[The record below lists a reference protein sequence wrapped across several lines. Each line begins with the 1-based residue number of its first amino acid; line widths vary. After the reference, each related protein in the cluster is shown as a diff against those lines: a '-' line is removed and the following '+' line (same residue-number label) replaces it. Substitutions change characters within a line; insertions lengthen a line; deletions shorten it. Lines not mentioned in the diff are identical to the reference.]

1 MTSLGILRI
10 GDFTMTD
17 FNYDCIKSDCSREEI
32 LNRMQDTLSDFRYTH
47 CLRVEK
53 VSRGLAAEFG
63 GDVDR
68 AGLAGLLHDYAKER
82 SDQEFIDVIKNKKLD
97 PELLHYNNAIW
108 HGIVGA
114 EIIKDELGI
123 YDEDVLN
130 AIRRHTVGSTT
141 MTQVDKC
148 VFVGDFIEPN
158 RDFPGIDKAR
168 EYAKKSLDSAV
179 TFELKHS
186 VQHLV
191 DKNREIYP
199 ATFVSYNY
207 WISKGEL

>member
-1 MTSLGILRI
+1 MTEFDYSS
-10 GDFTMTD
+10 
-17 FNYDCIKSDCSREEI
+17 IKSNLDRDEI
-32 LNRMQDTLSDFRYTH
+32 LARMQDTLSDFRYTH

-53 VSRGLAAEFG
+53 VSRALAAEFG
-63 GDVDR
+63 GDVQR

-82 SDQEFIDVIKNKKLD
+82 SDQEFIDTIKEHNLD
-97 PELLHYNNAIW
+97 PELLNYNNAIW

-130 AIRRHTVGSTT
+130 AIRRHTVGSDH

-148 VFVGDFIEPN
+148 VFVADFIEPN
-158 RDFPGIDKAR
+158 RDFPGIDQAR
-168 EYAKKSLDSAV
+168 DYAEKSLDAAV

-191 DKNREIYP
+191 NKNRTIYP

-207 WISKGEL
+207 WIAKGEL

>member
-1 MTSLGILRI
+1 
-10 GDFTMTD
+10 MTD
-17 FNYDCIKSDCSREEI
+17 FNYDSIKTDLDRTEI
-32 LNRMQDTLSDFRYTH
+32 VARMKDTLSDFRFGH

-53 VSRGLAAEFG
+53 VSRGLAAEYH
-63 GDVDR
+63 GDVER

-82 SDQEFIDVIKNKKLD
+82 SDEEFIDVIKNKHLD
-97 PELLHYNNAIW
+97 PKLLKANNAIW

-130 AIRRHTVGSTT
+130 AIRRHTVGATN

-148 VFVGDFIEPN
+148 VFVADFIEPE
-158 RDFPGIDKAR
+158 RDFPGIKEAR
-168 EYAKKSLDSAV
+168 AYADKSLDAAV

-186 VQHLV
+186 IAHLV
-191 DKNREIYP
+191 SKNREIYP

-207 WISKGEL
+207 WIAKGDL

>member
-1 MTSLGILRI
+1 MSLGTLKI
-10 GDFTMTD
+10 GDFTMTE
-17 FNYDCIKSDCSREEI
+17 FNYENIKADLNRDEI
-32 LNRMQDTLSDFRYTH
+32 LDRMGDTLSDFRYTH

-63 GDVDR
+63 GDVER

-82 SDQEFIDVIKNKKLD
+82 TDQEFIEVIKNKQLD
-97 PELLHYNNAIW
+97 PELLNYNNAIW

-130 AIRRHTVGSTT
+130 AIRRHTVGSTN

-168 EYAKKSLDSAV
+168 EYAKNSLDAAV
-179 TFELKHS
+179 AFELKHS
-186 VQHLV
+186 LQHLV

-199 ATFVSYNY
+199 ETFVSYNY
-207 WISKGEL
+207 WMKKGEL

>member
-1 MTSLGILRI
+1 
-10 GDFTMTD
+10 MTD
-17 FNYDCIKSDCSREEI
+17 FNYEGIKSD
-32 LNRMQDTLSDFRYTH
+32 LNRDEIVERLHDTLSEFRYTH

-53 VSRGLAAEFG
+53 VCRGLAAEYN

-82 SDQEFIDVIKNKKLD
+82 SDQEFIDVIKNKHLNPKL
-97 PELLHYNNAIW
+97 LNYNNAIW

-130 AIRRHTVGSTT
+130 AIRRHTVGAASE

-148 VFVGDFIEPN
+148 VFVGDFIEPK
-158 RDFPGIDKAR
+158 RDFPGIEEARKCAEESLDKAVA
-168 EYAKKSLDSAV
+168 Y
-179 TFELKHS
+179 ELKHS
-186 VQHLV
+186 IQHLIEN
-191 DKNREIYP
+191 NRNIYP
-199 ATFVSYNY
+199 ATFTSYNY
-207 WISKGEL
+207 WITKGDL

>member
-1 MTSLGILRI
+1 
-10 GDFTMTD
+10 MTD
-17 FNYDCIKSDCSREEI
+17 FNYEGIKSD
-32 LNRMQDTLSDFRYTH
+32 LNRDEIVERLHDTLSEFRYTH

-53 VSRGLAAEFG
+53 VCRGLAAEYN

-82 SDQEFIDVIKNKKLD
+82 SDQEFIDVIKNKHLNPKL
-97 PELLHYNNAIW
+97 LNYNNAIW

-130 AIRRHTVGSTT
+130 AIRRHTVGAASE

-148 VFVGDFIEPN
+148 VFVGDFIEPK
-158 RDFPGIDKAR
+158 RDFPGIKEARKCAEESLDKAVA
-168 EYAKKSLDSAV
+168 Y
-179 TFELKHS
+179 ELKHS
-186 VQHLV
+186 IQHLIEN
-191 DKNREIYP
+191 NRNIYP
-199 ATFVSYNY
+199 ATFTSYNY
-207 WISKGEL
+207 WITKGDL

>member
-1 MTSLGILRI
+1 MLLGILRI

-17 FNYDCIKSDCSREEI
+17 FNYDRIKAGLDRNEI
-32 LNRMQDTLSDFRYTH
+32 LNRMSDTLSDFRYTH

-63 GDVDR
+63 GDVER

-82 SDQEFIDVIKNKKLD
+82 TNQEFIEVIKSKNLD
-97 PELLHYNNAIW
+97 PELLNYNNAIW

-130 AIRRHTVGSTT
+130 AIRRHTVGATN

-148 VFVGDFIEPN
+148 VFVADFIEPN
-158 RDFPGIDKAR
+158 RDFPGIDEAR
-168 EYAKKSLDSAV
+168 SYAKDSLDAAV
-179 TFELKHS
+179 AFELKHS
-186 VQHLV
+186 LQHLV

-199 ATFVSYNY
+199 ETFMSYNY
-207 WISKGEL
+207 WMKKGEL

>member
-1 MTSLGILRI
+1 MS
-10 GDFTMTD
+10 D
-17 FNYDCIKSDCSREEI
+17 FNYDKIKHGLDRKEI
-32 LNRMQDTLSDFRYTH
+32 LNRMQKSLSSYRYKH

-53 VSRGLAAEFG
+53 VCRGLAAEFN
-63 GDVDR
+63 GDVER

-82 SDQEFIDVIKNKKLD
+82 SDEEFIEVIKNNHLD

-123 YDEDVLN
+123 YDEVVLN
-130 AIRRHTVGSTT
+130 AVRRHTVGSTN
-141 MTQVDKC
+141 MTQEDKC
-148 VFVGDFIEPN
+148 VFVGDFIEPG
-158 RDFPGIDKAR
+158 RDFPGIKKAR
-168 EYAKKSLDSAV
+168 KYAENSLDAAV
-179 TFELKHS
+179 AFELKHS

>member
-1 MTSLGILRI
+1 
-10 GDFTMTD
+10 MTD
-17 FNYDCIKSDCSREEI
+17 FNYDRIKSDLNRDEI
-32 LNRMQDTLSDFRYTH
+32 LNRMHDTLSDFRYTH

-53 VSRGLAAEFG
+53 VCRGLAAEYD
-63 GDVDR
+63 GDVER

-82 SDQEFIDVIKNKKLD
+82 SDQEFIDVIKNKNLD
-97 PELLHYNNAIW
+97 PELLKYNNAIW

-130 AIRRHTVGSTT
+130 AVRRHTVGATK

-148 VFVGDFIEPN
+148 VFVGDFIEPQ
-158 RDFPGIDKAR
+158 RDFPGIKEAR
-168 EYAKKSLDSAV
+168 KYAEKSLDAAV
-179 TFELKHS
+179 AFELKHS

-191 DKNREIYP
+191 TKNRAIYP

-207 WISKGEL
+207 WIKKGEL

>member
-1 MTSLGILRI
+1 MLLGILKI
-10 GDFTMTD
+10 GDFTVSD
-17 FNYDCIKSDCSREEI
+17 FDYDSIQSNLNRTEI
-32 LNRMQDTLSDFRYTH
+32 LDRMQDTLSDYRYTH

-53 VSRGLAAEFG
+53 VCRGLAAEFN
-63 GDVDR
+63 GDIQR

-82 SDQEFIDVIKNKKLD
+82 SDQEFIDVIKNKQMD
-97 PELLHYNNAIW
+97 PELLNYNNAVW

-130 AIRRHTVGSTT
+130 AVRRHTVGSTN

-148 VFVGDFIEPN
+148 VFVGDFIEPE

-168 EYAKKSLDSAV
+168 SYAKKSLDSAV
-179 TFELKHS
+179 AFELKHS
-186 VQHLV
+186 LQHLV
-191 DKNREIYP
+191 NKNREIYP
-199 ATFVSYNY
+199 ETFVSYNY
-207 WISKGEL
+207 WITKGDL

>member
-1 MTSLGILRI
+1 MTE
-10 GDFTMTD
+10 
-17 FNYDCIKSDCSREEI
+17 FNYEDIKNG
-32 LNRMQDTLSDFRYTH
+32 LNRADILDRMKDTLSDFRYNH

-53 VSRGLAAEFG
+53 VSRALAAEFG
-63 GDVDR
+63 GDVER

-82 SDQEFIDVIKNKKLD
+82 SDEEFITEINKKHLD
-97 PELLHYNNAIW
+97 PELLHANNAIW

-130 AIRRHTVGSTT
+130 AIRKHTVGSTS

-148 VFVGDFIEPN
+148 VFVADFIEPG
-158 RDFPGIDKAR
+158 RDFPGIDEAR
-168 EYAKKSLDSAV
+168 KYAEKSLDSAV

-186 VQHLV
+186 IQHLV
-191 DKNREIYP
+191 DTNREIYP
-199 ATFVSYNY
+199 TTFISYNY
-207 WISKGEL
+207 WIKKGEL